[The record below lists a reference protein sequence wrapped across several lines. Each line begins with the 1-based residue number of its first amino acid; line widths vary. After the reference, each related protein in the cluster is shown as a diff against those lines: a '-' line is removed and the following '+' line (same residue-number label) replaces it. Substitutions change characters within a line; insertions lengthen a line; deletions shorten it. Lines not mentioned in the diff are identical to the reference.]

1 MCTGMWWGWCLLVLR
16 WPGRDLRGSLK
27 DEIYPA
33 CKSLWEELPG
43 RSNPL
48 LQGWEWVWDEIPYT
62 YTSLVGIRRPEWW
75 CSLSSISRLLREGSQ
90 AGEERV
96 QEETEIHILS
106 SLWIITTANLMA
118 MDLRL
123 VGDCALFSICS
134 WISELGLSFRR
145 AALQGTGVCKDRVFR
160 VTTLEVK
167 IAQVPRS
174 HPLIHSKLSGSR
186 VPRVTGSHG
195 TQLGISKL
203 GTSLW
208 IPGRAAY

>member
-1 MCTGMWWGWCLLVLR
+1 MGLGWDPLY
-16 WPGRDLRGSLK
+16 
-27 DEIYPA
+27 IYM
-33 CKSLWEELPG
+33 
-43 RSNPL
+43 
-48 LQGWEWVWDEIPYT
+48 
-62 YTSLVGIRRPEWW
+62 SLVGIRRPEW
-75 CSLSSISRLLREGSQ
+75 CGLRVISRLLREGSQ
-90 AGEERV
+90 AGEEGA

-106 SLWIITTANLMA
+106 SLSIITTANLMA

-123 VGDCALFSICS
+123 VGACALFRICRR
-134 WISELGLSFRR
+134 ISELGLSFRT
-145 AALQGTGVCKDRVFR
+145 AALRGAGVCKECTFR

-174 HPLIHSKLSGSR
+174 RSCWVSSLGHCSQGQQSFRNFTRDRKHTIHSKLSGSR